1 MLSNERLNFL
11 MSIKQIKTDFF
22 AVVLF
27 ESTTGKI
34 SVNQIELPELSTVIV
49 RDQPRE
55 ILVEEVIA
63 ELLFNFY

>member
-1 MLSNERLNFL
+1 

-34 SVNQIELPELSTVIV
+34 WVNQIELPELSTVIV

>member
-1 MLSNERLNFL
+1 

>member
-1 MLSNERLNFL
+1 
-11 MSIKQIKTDFF
+11 MSIKQIKADLF
-22 AVVLF
+22 AVALF

-34 SVNQIELPELSTVIV
+34 SVSQIELPELSTVIV

-63 ELLFNFY
+63 ELLINFY